1 MCLYVHIDRQE
12 GEKARKMS
20 ILPVVGGARTQFA
33 SNYEETDT
41 NDRPL
46 VPRVYSRGRHS
57 LTPDGGRRA
66 SVLSRDAPQP
76 RLTRLAET
84 RTPNQISRRQRAF

>member
-1 MCLYVHIDRQE
+1 MCIGMCLYIDRQE

-46 VPRVYSRGRHS
+46 VPPHAYSPGRRHS
-57 LTPDGGRRA
+57 LTPDGAAPPSSRARRPA
-66 SVLSRDAPQP
+66 AETNAFSRDSNP
-76 RLTRLAET
+76 
-84 RTPNQISRRQRAF
+84 